1 MTKYLSVALLATFA
15 MFKLQGQQ
23 LEITTGHLSQSD
35 FADHQKI
42 SHGKGEQYR
51 IGLKYYQPLS
61 TKLNDNCDPTLWTM
75 AIQGHLYDLRGTGE
89 AAKQNPNDILN
100 ASANLT
106 HIRPISERWSII
118 ATLGVGI
125 YSAHDEISWSSLLAN
140 GGCLFIYKASSTF
153 SIGGGIG
160 LTNAYG
166 APMVVPM
173 TYIKW
178 NPKGRL
184 EFDLNISNG
193 IKASIQMQFGQ
204 NFKLKWNLLDMEG
217 VTSVAKMNGKNKL
230 YSSMMLSSYLTPSFH
245 FSKKLS
251 IFIDAGA
258 NMVRTSKITDR
269 KIKYLFGG
277 QKDED
282 KRHFRPAG
290 KLGAGIR
297 YDF

>member
-1 MTKYLSVALLATFA
+1 MTKYLSAALLTTFA
-15 MFKLQGQQ
+15 MLQLQGQQ
-23 LEITTGHLSQSD
+23 LEITAGYLSQSE

-42 SHGKGEQYR
+42 SHGKGELYR
-51 IGLKYYQPLS
+51 IGLKYNQPLYA
-61 TKLNDNCDPTLWTM
+61 KQNENGDPTLWTM
-75 AIQGHLYDLRGTGE
+75 AIQGHLYDLRGTDE
-89 AAKQNPNDILN
+89 AAKQNPDDILN
-100 ASANLT
+100 ASANVT
-106 HIRPISERWSII
+106 HIRPISEKWSII

-125 YSAHDEISWSSLLAN
+125 YSAPDEISWSSLLAN

-173 TYIKW
+173 TYLKW
-178 NPKGRL
+178 NPKGRF

-193 IKASIQMQFGQ
+193 IKASIQTQFGQ
-204 NFKLKWNLLDMEG
+204 NFKLRWHLLDMEG
-217 VTSVAKMNGKNKL
+217 VTSVVKMNGKNKL
-230 YSSMMLSSYLTPSFH
+230 YSSMMLSSFLTPSFH

-251 IFIDAGA
+251 IFIDAGV
-258 NMVRTSKITDR
+258 NMVRTCKVTDR

-290 KLGAGIR
+290 KLGVGIK